1 MAESVAERVRINAQE
16 TSSTEVP
23 QESGPTR
30 QPNSPC
36 PGEGTELVA
45 AAPKGTEKA
54 GSALGS
60 TNGLSSKAKASLT
73 KRRPKLKPT
82 LVSHSLR
89 RSDASGAEGSGSR
102 EAQKVK
108 EILQRM
114 GRLRCKAE
122 HTTVFLLGS
131 FPIFKKLFH
140 CKARREECKLEI
152 KKFNYLDFIYISMY
166 GTTEA
171 LHLDHSSFV
180 LFPAMSSL
188 RYCTKATASL
198 ELLCSRA
205 VSGSPTSTRCLSVK
219 VLQSICEQSLPKARE
234 IIQEEESALSNII

>member
-16 TSSTEVP
+16 TASPKVS
-23 QESGPTR
+23 QESGRTR

-36 PGEGTELVA
+36 LGEGTELVA

-73 KRRPKLKPT
+73 NRRPKPKPT
-82 LVSHSLR
+82 SVSHSRR

-102 EAQKVK
+102 EVQKVK
-108 EILQRM
+108 EILQRL

-122 HTTVFLLGS
+122 HTTIFLLGS

-140 CKARREECKLEI
+140 CKARREQCKLEI
-152 KKFNYLDFIYISMY
+152 NKFNYLDFIYIYTY

-180 LFPAMSSL
+180 LFPATSSL
-188 RYCTKATASL
+188 RNCTKARASV

-205 VSGSPTSTRCLSVK
+205 VS
-219 VLQSICEQSLPKARE
+219 
-234 IIQEEESALSNII
+234 

>member
-1 MAESVAERVRINAQE
+1 MEELERSPGKVARELQIRESRGMAESVAERVRINAQE

-23 QESGPTR
+23 QASGPAR

-36 PGEGTELVA
+36 LGGGTELVA
-45 AAPKGTEKA
+45 TAPKGTEKA

-73 KRRPKLKPT
+73 NRRPKTKPT
-82 LVSHSLR
+82 SVSHSLR
-89 RSDASGAEGSGSR
+89 RSGASGAEGSGSR
-102 EAQKVK
+102 EVQKVK

-114 GRLRCKAE
+114 GRLCCKAE

-131 FPIFKKLFH
+131 FPIFKKLH
-140 CKARREECKLEI
+140 CSLLALQWNKLEI
-152 KKFNYLDFIYISMY
+152 NKFNYLDFIYIYTY

-180 LFPAMSSL
+180 LFPATSSL
-188 RYCTKATASL
+188 RNCTKARASL
-198 ELLCSRA
+198 ELLSSRA
-205 VSGSPTSTRCLSVK
+205 VS
-219 VLQSICEQSLPKARE
+219 
-234 IIQEEESALSNII
+234 